1 MLFDDYH
8 HSPLSSKGFD
18 LELSPYLD
26 VDFDVIQAT
35 QRDLLEVLVGS
46 MPKLRAKRFKQAF
59 NKLLQETW
67 DKMDFKKI
75 LNNEIQALINLIY
88 V

>member
-1 MLFDDYH
+1 MMLFDDYH

-46 MPKLRAKRFKQAF
+46 MPKLRAKRFK
-59 NKLLQETW
+59 
-67 DKMDFKKI
+67 
-75 LNNEIQALINLIY
+75 
-88 V
+88 

>member
-46 MPKLRAKRFKQAF
+46 MLKLRAKRFKQAF